1 MSIVTTRERRRQME
15 RENNRRPLYL
25 EGIRRDE
32 WPDGLAHHPRAP
44 FAVWRSRHY
53 LVQFYKE
60 PAPGCIG
67 RLSILRTSLHG
78 DRWADN
84 IPWDGMQRLKAEA
97 GFGEAWGVEVFPAD
111 REVVNVANIRH
122 LWLLDA
128 QPAFAWSKSNRG

>member
-1 MSIVTTRERRRQME
+1 MFTSLFLTIGLIHLIALAS
-15 RENNRRPLYL
+15 P
-25 EGIRRDE
+25 G
-32 WPDGLAHHPRAP
+32 PD
-44 FAVWRSRHY
+44 FA
-53 LVQFYKE
+53 L
-60 PAPGCIG
+60 
-67 RLSILRTSLHG
+67 ILRTSLHG